1 MTVRVCTRR
10 PRSRQRPLLPGIAA
24 LVVAACATPGTPKI
38 DGIAGAPPDRAKPW
52 TLPAA
57 ARTPAP
63 SPNLPIAP
71 NLTDAL
77 RADSA
82 GAGSARHLS
91 LADVVDLALR
101 NNPAT
106 RESWANALA
115 AVDAYGSSRGARYP
129 TLNANVNIAESFSN
143 GNNGNFGTNGLG
155 GFNTVTAD
163 SAAATRG
170 GGFRS
175 TGNQI
180 TPAVSISYLIFDHG
194 ARAGAIES
202 AKQTAIAANLTH
214 NVTIRNVVLQAEST
228 LFSFLALRAL
238 RDAQRVSV
246 DEARA
251 DTAAAEARL
260 RVGVGIL
267 EDVYQTRTALA
278 QARFQLATY
287 EGNLVTAR
295 GVLANAIG
303 FPANVEVEIPNIL
316 ASDSVA
322 SIAASVDTLI
332 NRAIVERPEL
342 AESRA
347 EAEALAAQVRVARS
361 AGYPSLTV
369 SSNGG
374 LASRLQ
380 GTHTNGS
387 NPNYTLQ
394 LGLQIPIFNGFSR
407 EYDIRSARERYEAGL
422 ARVQSTRRQIELEV
436 FTSYSVLR
444 TATDR
449 MESATELIASARLS
463 SDGAIGRYRE
473 GVGTITDVLI
483 ARSALA
489 TARAEFVQARW
500 EWQTAL
506 AQLAHDVGSLDLLG
520 RPNLPLGPPPGIRR

>member
-1 MTVRVCTRR
+1 
-10 PRSRQRPLLPGIAA
+10 
-24 LVVAACATPGTPKI
+24 
-38 DGIAGAPPDRAKPW
+38 
-52 TLPAA
+52 
-57 ARTPAP
+57 
-63 SPNLPIAP
+63 
-71 NLTDAL
+71 
-77 RADSA
+77 
-82 GAGSARHLS
+82 
-91 LADVVDLALR
+91 VVDLALR

-115 AVDAYGSSRGARYP
+115 AVNAYGSARGARYP
-129 TLNANVNIAESFSN
+129 TVNANVNIAESFSN
-143 GNNGNFGTNGLG
+143 GNSGFGTNGLG
-155 GFNTVTAD
+155 GFNNTATD
-163 SAAATRG
+163 TSGNLRG

-175 TGNQI
+175 TGAQI
-180 TPAVSISYLIFDHG
+180 TPAVSIFYLIFDHG
-194 ARAGAIES
+194 ARAGTIES

-214 NVTIRNVVLQAEST
+214 NATIRNVVLQAEST
-228 LFSFLALRAL
+228 LFSFLAFRAL

-295 GVLANAIG
+295 GALASALG
-303 FPANVEVEIPNIL
+303 FPANAEFELPNIL

-347 EAEALAAQVRVARS
+347 EAEALAAQVRIARS
-361 AGYPSLTV
+361 AGYPSLII

-380 GTHTNGS
+380 GNRTNGS

-407 EYDIRSARERYEAGL
+407 DYDVRSARERYEAGL

-449 MESATELIASARLS
+449 MESANELIASARLAS
-463 SDGAIGRYRE
+463 SGAIGRYRE
-473 GVGTITDVLI
+473 GIGTITDVLL

-506 AQLAHDVGSLDLLG
+506 AQLAHDVGSLDTKG
-520 RPNLPLGPPPGIRR
+520 RPNLPLGPPEIRR